1 MVKIASDIA
10 HWHVCPMTMLYNM
23 AALIQLRGLVVLV
36 YNIHFIVNIDT
47 YQNKVSADQYH
58 MTVGA
63 SSFGISFSLGFFL
76 DNCWW
81 STCFLIG

>member
-1 MVKIASDIA
+1 
-10 HWHVCPMTMLYNM
+10 MTMLYNM

-58 MTVGA
+58 VTILQDQV
-63 SSFGISFSLGFFL
+63 
-76 DNCWW
+76 
-81 STCFLIG
+81 